1 MIFDIHLC
9 EACTQKRRGFHKADK
24 AAGNAAKQHGDEQL
38 ASQIQQY
45 PVMQET
51 MREFSDFNKA
61 FAETNGNKQALE
73 PRFGKTYWFYLK
85 FRVRRVGKVQ

>member
-1 MIFDIHLC
+1 
-9 EACTQKRRGFHKADK
+9 
-24 AAGNAAKQHGDEQL
+24 
-38 ASQIQQY
+38 
-45 PVMQET
+45 MQET